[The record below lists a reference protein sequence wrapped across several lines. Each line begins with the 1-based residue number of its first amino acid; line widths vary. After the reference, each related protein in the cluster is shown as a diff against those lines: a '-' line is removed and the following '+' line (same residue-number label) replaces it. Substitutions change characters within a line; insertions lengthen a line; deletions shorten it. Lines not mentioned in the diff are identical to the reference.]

1 MARSK
6 ALPEPL
12 RPVLEEA
19 YAQAREEALREIPQ
33 PPEVRAR
40 PRWESFKAGVKALAA
55 HAGRQA
61 WTNLRALATETK
73 EAFKYQLKE
82 QIGIDLDQVRW
93 TPRGEVVSEKKGTWK
108 TLGLSKSRSPST

>member
-40 PRWESFKAGVKALAA
+40 PRWESFKARVKALAA

-61 WTNLRALATETK
+61 WANLRALAAETK
-73 EAFKYQLKE
+73 EALKYQLRE
-82 QIGIDLDQVRW
+82 QLGIDLSQVRW
-93 TPRGEVVSEKKGTWK
+93 APKEEAWRKGKSWFK
-108 TLGLSKSRSPST
+108 PKVGGLKPS